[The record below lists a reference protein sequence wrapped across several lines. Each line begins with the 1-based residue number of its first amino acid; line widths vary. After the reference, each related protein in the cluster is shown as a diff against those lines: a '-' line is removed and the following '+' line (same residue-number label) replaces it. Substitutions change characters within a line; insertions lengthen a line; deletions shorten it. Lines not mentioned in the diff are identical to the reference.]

1 MDKRRGTLNII
12 VSISFKIVILVVAIV
27 VRRFIINYIGNEING
42 LNSLYVSILEFLSIA
57 ELGVGGA
64 ITYCM
69 YKPIVENR
77 NEEVSALYHLFKKLY
92 LIIGG
97 IILVGGCFI
106 MLFLPYL
113 AKDYQSAGV
122 NLYLTFG
129 LMLISVVMTYLFSAK
144 TSLINAYK
152 NNYITTAITSVA
164 QIIQDCMQIFVLFYY
179 RSFEGFLICRIIAVA
194 IQWCVTEMFA
204 NKKYKYI
211 IKCKAQIDIN
221 NKKTVVKNVKAMFA
235 HKIGGILVN
244 TADSLIISAFIGIVV
259 LGKYSNY
266 TTIMVAMTGV
276 ITLLFSSLTSVIGHM
291 NVEENVDAI
300 IKYHNFFHI
309 FNFIVGLVFFL
320 GYYSVIDDLIIILFG
335 KDLLL
340 DKTIPFIITINYF
353 IQYMRQATLLFR
365 DATGTFYN
373 DRWKPFVEGT
383 INVVLSIL
391 FVNIFPEKYNVVGVI
406 IATIITN
413 LFICHIIEP
422 YVLYKYAFKSSAK
435 KYYLQNYLFIVI
447 FVICLT
453 CLHFSMVSFE
463 QKVVELLVNGLIS
476 IAISLTICILVLLL
490 SKEVRGYFKYTFA
503 KKFKRKSDSVKS
515 DNVNENK

>member
-1 MDKRRGTLNII
+1 
-12 VSISFKIVILVVAIV
+12 
-27 VRRFIINYIGNEING
+27 
-42 LNSLYVSILEFLSIA
+42 
-57 ELGVGGA
+57 
-64 ITYCM
+64 
-69 YKPIVENR
+69 
-77 NEEVSALYHLFKKLY
+77 
-92 LIIGG
+92 
-97 IILVGGCFI
+97 
-106 MLFLPYL
+106 
-113 AKDYQSAGV
+113 
-122 NLYLTFG
+122 
-129 LMLISVVMTYLFSAK
+129 
-144 TSLINAYK
+144 
-152 NNYITTAITSVA
+152 
-164 QIIQDCMQIFVLFYY
+164 
-179 RSFEGFLICRIIAVA
+179 
-194 IQWCVTEMFA
+194 
-204 NKKYKYI
+204 
-211 IKCKAQIDIN
+211 
-221 NKKTVVKNVKAMFA
+221 MFA